1 MTHKIKRG
9 EIGWWWPKVQA
20 SICKTNEDGDVVY
33 HMTNTANGTLWC
45 LESRQERKFQKFS
58 SQKKAHFFFF
68 FYLHV
73 MMNANST
80 YFTRY
85 VSQVIMLY
93 TLNLHHVVY
102 FSKTEEKRK
111 PTKFCLI
118 KLNHDELVSLQ
129 QLFPQFKT
137 LVKRNHHVWAQR
149 EGGHRRQ
156 AEQRGHGRN

>member
-1 MTHKIKRG
+1 MT
-9 EIGWWWPKVQA
+9 
-20 SICKTNEDGDVVY
+20 T
-33 HMTNTANGTLWC
+33 MANGALWC
-45 LESRQERKFQKFS
+45 LESRQERKSQKFS

-102 FSKTEEKRK
+102 FSKAEEKRK

-129 QLFPQFKT
+129 QLFPRFKT
-137 LVKRNHHVWAQR
+137 LVKRNHHERAQR